1 MGSSSDIKEE
11 DKKLKERIEKE
22 TQPEIERLTQE
33 MASKKENEEKLQ
45 KINKELQQQIEKLK
59 KNKIDLSPEYI
70 QELMEENYK
79 MKDEIYSLKNDL
91 ELAKAINLKYKNY
104 CMNLFSELEKLKL
117 ICGQYQLML
126 LSQNQKPLNKCFNN
140 NMMDSW
146 RNQIIDI
153 INNNSFINSMNNNN
167 CNNNFNYKVNN
178 NTNMNS
184 KNINKNCNYLNNNQD
199 RVSTIIFSFENKV
212 KYPIVIFPKSR
223 LMEVYYLASIQINNR
238 DYSDIYKLK
247 FLYNGVDITSQFL
260 NNDEVTCL
268 NLSFPSPIIEVI
280 RQENV
285 LNKHC

>member
-280 RQENV
+280 RQNNV

>member
-126 LSQNQKPLNKCFNN
+126 LSQNQKPLNKFFNN

-260 NNDEVTCL
+260 NNDEVSCL